1 MDLFYSVPPV
11 PPRVFLVRSY
21 VRAVRKP
28 QPDGAIGGTRTANQ
42 GPDPSSYRSDAWT
55 RLI

>member
-1 MDLFYSVPPV
+1 MDPFRSVPPA

-21 VRAVRKP
+21 VRVVHKL
-28 QPDGAIGGTRTANQ
+28 QPDGAIGGGRTANQ
-42 GPDPSSYRSDAWT
+42 GLDLLIYRNYAWT